1 MRMAMGKVYY
11 VMIKGRTL
19 ESRDLKELLA
29 RAVTEK
35 RNMDRKERLR
45 SCSPGLAENTIKTY
59 TGTYSAA
66 MF

>member
-1 MRMAMGKVYY
+1 MGKVYY

-45 SCSPGLAENTIKTY
+45 SRSQGLLENPVTAC
-59 TGTYSAA
+59 TGAYSAA

>member
-1 MRMAMGKVYY
+1 MGKVYY

-35 RNMDRKERLR
+35 RNLDRKERI
-45 SCSPGLAENTIKTY
+45 CSHRHGLHENPVKAS
-59 TGTYSAA
+59 TGTYPAA

>member
-1 MRMAMGKVYY
+1 MGKVYY
-11 VMIKGRTL
+11 IMIKGRTL

-45 SCSPGLAENTIKTY
+45 SCSPGLLKNTAKVCS
-59 TGTYSAA
+59 GSYSAA